1 MLKFW
6 HIRLGHNMKI
16 LLLIL
21 CLIVSSQA
29 AASNAISV
37 LFVNPSI
44 EGEPFWAKV
53 QAVMEV
59 AAKQNN
65 VKLDVIYGEG
75 NRYIQLAE
83 LKKYLQYRATPD
95 YVVLLNYPGG
105 AEQSMSLLE
114 KFNVKFITLEQTIT
128 GEERAAILG
137 PQEQFKFWLGE
148 IYHDNFTAG
157 FMLAK
162 ALLEKATA
170 KALTPHVVAI
180 NGHYGTES
188 DARSDGLK
196 AYLKQNDLTL
206 NQTVYAGWS
215 KPEAMDKTKKL
226 LKRYPETN
234 IIWSA
239 SDLMA
244 LGSYTAVKENNE
256 HPYLIGGFDWLR
268 DNLNLIKQNK
278 LTASVGGHYMMGGW
292 ALTTLVD
299 YHNGHPFWHNNTK
312 VEFELGVITQDNIN
326 KYEYLIDIDD
336 WSFLN
341 FKQLS
346 LFHTKQANYVF
357 DVSQLRKDKSQSE
370 N

>member
-6 HIRLGHNMKI
+6 RARLGLDMKT

-21 CLIVSSQA
+21 CLSVSSQA
-29 AASNAISV
+29 VASNAISV

-65 VKLDVIYGEG
+65 VKLEVIYGEG

-137 PQEQFKFWLGE
+137 PQAHFKFWLGE
-148 IYHDNFTAG
+148 IYHDNYTAG

-170 KALTPHVVAI
+170 KAITPHVVAI

-196 AYLKQNDLTL
+196 AYLKTQGLSL

-215 KPEAMDKTKKL
+215 KSEAMDKTKKL
-226 LKRYPETN
+226 IKRYPDTN

-244 LGSYTAVKENNE
+244 LGSFTAVKENNDR
-256 HPYLIGGFDWLR
+256 PYLIGGFDWLI
-268 DNLNLIKQNK
+268 DNLHLIKQKK

-299 YHNGHPFWHNNTK
+299 YHNGHPFWQNNTK
-312 VEFELGVITQDNIN
+312 IEFELGVITQDNILQ
-326 KYEYLIDIDD
+326 YDYLIDIDD